1 MTDLHQQFR
10 VVADDRPTSTQKGW
24 VVSSM
29 LRAANLVYSTR
40 ARGTRAIMLMLLCS
54 FAAITARPANAT
66 PPVPF
71 YTDHVTDIDRQSAGA
86 VVITTKDS
94 VATVC
99 AWYRLNLRD
108 QNGETV
114 TNDGAHI
121 FHTHSGATVDVEPG
135 NLVVPGTTIGL
146 VWDAKKF
153 GPYSGK

>member
-1 MTDLHQQFR
+1 MADIHQRFR
-10 VVADDRPTSTQKGW
+10 VVADDRPTPIQKGW
-24 VVSSM
+24 VISSM
-29 LRAANLVYSTR
+29 HRVAHLASGR
-40 ARGTRAIMLMLLCS
+40 RAILLMLLGS
-54 FAAITARPANAT
+54 FVAITTTPANAT

-71 YTDHVTDIDRQSAGA
+71 YTDHVTDLDRQSDGA

-121 FHTHSGATVDVEPG
+121 FYTHSGATVDVEPG